1 VKKFQ
6 FNLENVLQL
15 RKFNEEE
22 CKLALGLAISMLNEI
37 ENKIKETAVK
47 HHHASCELFKDPS
60 KMMIWTNYI
69 TRLEQEK
76 EKLMEEATKA
86 EIVVEEKR
94 VIYMEA
100 FKEYDV
106 LEKQKEK
113 KKKEYKK
120 EAEKAESAEV
130 DELFAGRLKNNYR

>member
-6 FNLENVLQL
+6 FNLENVLLL

-47 HHHASCELFKDPS
+47 HHHASSELFKDPS
-60 KMMIWTNYI
+60 KVMIWTNYI

-76 EKLMEEATKA
+76 EKLMEEAAKA

-94 VIYMEA
+94 VLYMEA

-120 EAEKAESAEV
+120 EAEKTESAEV
-130 DELFAGRLKNNYR
+130 DELFANRIKNNYG